1 MGNGGENYNPKV
13 ITVLRVL
20 LSLGGSMVPIVV
32 GVEARRQARKPA
44 TESCGRE
51 CMGEIA
57 PATNDEPRETPT
69 VLSGRRN
76 VGCPKCGCGHVAFRL
91 YKQPGARR

>member
-13 ITVLRVL
+13 IAVLCVL
-20 LSLGGSMVPIVV
+20 LSLGGSMVPVVV

-51 CMGEIA
+51 GMGEVA
-57 PATNDEPRETPT
+57 PAVNDEPRGTPT

-76 VGCPKCGCGHVAFRL
+76 VGCPRCGCGHVASPL